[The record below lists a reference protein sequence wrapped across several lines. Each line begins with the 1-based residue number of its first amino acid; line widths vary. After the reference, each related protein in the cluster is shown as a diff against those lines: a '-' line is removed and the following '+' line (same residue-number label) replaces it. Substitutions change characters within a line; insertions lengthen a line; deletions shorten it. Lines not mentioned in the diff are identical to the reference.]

1 MKFTYNYTASEPK
14 TSKLLNYV
22 RKGVLIRSDPNY
34 EKSPLGLLEKF
45 VQNKAAAI
53 KSYLGEKSIL
63 NRDENLEKMFYAIV
77 APSMEGKTQSSFVF
91 RTLRSLYFVLMQ
103 SSLSDF
109 DSTQEIY
116 KNFNVLS
123 AKMRQFAILDLSLIE
138 HKNRNANVSRSIYD
152 QVGVTELTDFHG
164 DTKFLVLGFIFAL
177 IEHANT
183 NFKDSGKEWMEFYAI
198 SPKNFKIQGMSI
210 NEMRQFDLGNYILF
224 FDEFEGLGW
233 TVLVRNFAKAS
244 NIPFFVANTN
254 TNAANFVGKFQSSRH
269 SRCDDAFAW
278 CLVVN
283 RLNSMSVK
291 ILDSVLPG
299 IDHKFNEII
308 KNSEF
313 EYEKRLLYGFFDDF
327 IVNQLKHLRPGFA
340 DIICSNLLEI
350 PSALG
355 ISLNSVLETMV
366 NPLINEI
373 RKTKPQMYSELDG
386 ILGSLALY
394 MNNAY
399 LSSDETEL
407 TNIFHRKA
415 YLQDHFYYIVN
426 PVDNSKCC
434 FLTYPPSG
442 EVSTEIDQE
451 QAQTQEEQIPIL
463 MDKPLRL
470 VKDTC
475 GKSGNPSGFSDWD
488 TEFTYFKP
496 EEIIPFLACQ
506 VVIDQKSIPAL
517 LKLGIAKIN
526 SSSDGTG
533 NTQNLSQSVP
543 LSWNELEVLSSVCII
558 ESSHH
563 SVGAFTSTFYG
574 QNGESFLTN
583 LVENLI
589 ESNGFRYKNC
599 TVVNFHARTFGLV
612 LERIHIPF
620 LFPAGMKLPT
630 FFKEHLS
637 DANGFNERSVN
648 FGEYERTINGDEIF
662 NFQVFC

>member
-1 MKFTYNYTASEPK
+1 MA
-14 TSKLLNYV
+14 KLLNYV
-22 RKGVLIRSDPNY
+22 KRGALIRSDRNY
-34 EKSPLGLLEKF
+34 EESPLGLLEKF
-45 VQNKAAAI
+45 VLNKTTAI
-53 KSYLGEKSIL
+53 RSYLGVESISNSDDTL
-63 NRDENLEKMFYAIV
+63 DRMFYAIV

-91 RTLRSLYFVLMQ
+91 RTLKSLYFVLIQ
-103 SSLSDF
+103 SSLSDA
-109 DSTQEIY
+109 DLTQEIY
-116 KNFNVLS
+116 KNFSALS
-123 AKMRQFAILDLSLIE
+123 EKMKHIALLDLSLIKRE
-138 HKNRNANVSRSIYD
+138 NNSENVSYSIYD
-152 QVGVTELTDFHG
+152 QVSANALLTLHG
-164 DTKFLVLGFIFAL
+164 DTKFLVLGFIVAL
-177 IEHANT
+177 IEHGNT
-183 NFKDSGKEWMEFYAI
+183 NFEDSGQEWMEFYAT
-198 SPKNFKIQGMSI
+198 SPKKFLIVGMSI
-210 NEMRQFDLGNYILF
+210 NEVRQLDLGNYVLF
-224 FDEFEGLGW
+224 FDEFEGQDW
-233 TVLVRNFAKAS
+233 TVLVRNLARAS
-244 NIPFFVANTN
+244 KIPFFVANTN
-254 TNAANFVGKFQSSRH
+254 TNAANLVGKVQSRH
-269 SRCDDAFAW
+269 SRIEDALAW
-278 CLVVN
+278 SLVVT
-283 RLNSMSVK
+283 RLNSMNVE
-291 ILDSVLPG
+291 ILDCVLPG
-299 IDHKFNEII
+299 VDHKFNEIVQNS
-308 KNSEF
+308 NSER
-313 EYEKRLLYGFFDDF
+313 ERGLLYGFFDDF

-340 DIICSNLLEI
+340 DLICSNLLKI
-350 PSALG
+350 QSTPG

-366 NPLINEI
+366 NPLLKEM
-373 RKTKPQMYSELDG
+373 RKKKPRMFAKLHG

-543 LSWNELEVLSSVCII
+543 LSWNELEVLSSICII

-563 SVGAFTSTFYG
+563 SVGAFTSTFCG

-630 FFKEHLS
+630 FFKDHLS
-637 DANGFNERSVN
+637 DENCFNERSVN
-648 FGEYERTINGDEIF
+648 FGEYERTRNGF
-662 NFQVFC
+662 NFQIFR